1 MPNRVR
7 SHVALVALVAVAC
20 GGGGAIDA
28 PPAPS
33 SGTGGASGNAGGAA
47 IGGAAGASSQGG
59 AAGALDPCAVVVKT
73 IPDPAPHTPR
83 WAFEPWISKDI
94 STTDDTYAFVGG
106 FQERDIPVGV
116 VVLDSPWETSYNS
129 LVPNETRYHDF
140 DLLVSDLRKKGVR
153 VVLWITPLV
162 NSISYDFEQG
172 GDHYDGPS
180 PNLDVGTTCG
190 FFVDDGDEYQ
200 WWKGKGS
207 AVDFLSPRAAAW
219 WNQQQNR
226 VLDAGI
232 SGWKLDFGDSYLRG
246 AEVKTAAGVVPHQTW
261 SEAYY
266 HDFLAYGV
274 ARRGKDEFVTMT
286 RAWDVSYDFKGRFFA
301 RKEDSP
307 IAWMGD
313 NRRDFIGLRDAL
325 REMLKSAAAGY
336 VVLGS
341 DVGGYLDLD
350 DVNQAPV
357 PASMEV
363 FLRWTAL
370 GALTPFFQ
378 LHGRANLTP
387 WTVPERVDE
396 SVAAWR
402 YWGTLHHELVPF
414 FYSLSEEGHA
424 SGTSITRP
432 VGDEA
437 SWEDDFRFHL
447 GEAFLVAPI
456 TTAGGTRDVVLPGDA
471 SYWDYWA
478 PLADA
483 IPGATKLT
491 GVHLDVDARQPLY
504 VRAGAIVPLA
514 IASDV
519 TAIGT
524 AAHAGALTVLV
535 YPKAGGS
542 SFVLHEEDGAATTL
556 FADRQSGSV
565 TVTLSR
571 STTPVW
577 LRVRS
582 DAGASSATVDGVSIP
597 TLSNAALDAA
607 GTGFR
612 WDASVRSAWI
622 KLAPSAAPRT
632 VTIATP

>member
-1 MPNRVR
+1 MRIDGR
-7 SHVALVALVAVAC
+7 LAVSAVVLAAC
-20 GGGGAIDA
+20 GGGAIDA
-28 PPAPS
+28 LPSGTAGVGGAAGMAGASAQGGS
-33 SGTGGASGNAGGAA
+33 SGAGGAA
-47 IGGAAGASSQGG
+47 
-59 AAGALDPCAVVVKT
+59 DPCS
-73 IPDPAPHTPR
+73 PDTSMPLPSPAPHTPR

-106 FQERDIPVGV
+106 FQDRDIPVGV

-129 LVPNETRYHDF
+129 LVPHETRYHDF
-140 DLLVSDLRKKGVR
+140 QKLVADMRAKGVR
-153 VVLWITPLV
+153 VVLWITPFV
-162 NSISYDFEQG
+162 NSVSYDFEVG
-172 GDHYDGPS
+172 GDKYDGPA
-180 PNLDVGTTCG
+180 PKLDEGMTCG
-190 FFVDDGDEYQ
+190 FFVDDGKETQ
-200 WWKGKGS
+200 WWKGKG
-207 AVDFLSPRAAAW
+207 AAIDFLNPKAVAW
-219 WNQQQNR
+219 WHAQQNL

-232 SGWKLDFGDSYLRG
+232 SGWKLDFGDSYLR
-246 AEVKTAAGVVPHQTW
+246 ETDVKTAAGVVPHQTW

-274 ARRGKDEFVTMT
+274 ARRGKEELVTMT
-286 RAWDVSYDFKGRFFA
+286 RAWDISYDFQGRFFA
-301 RKEDSP
+301 KKEDAP

-313 NRRDFIGLRDAL
+313 NRRDFVGMQDAL

-350 DVNQAPV
+350 DKTQVPV

-370 GALTPFFQ
+370 GGLSPFFQ

-387 WTVPERVDE
+387 WTVAERVDE
-396 SVAAWR
+396 SVATWR

-424 SGTSITRP
+424 NGVSITRP

-437 SWEDDFRFHL
+437 SWEGDFRFHL
-447 GEAFLVAPI
+447 GDAFLVAPI
-456 TTAGGTRDVVLPGDA
+456 TTTGGTRDIALPTGA
-471 SYWDYWA
+471 KYWDFWS

-483 IPGATKLT
+483 LPGGSMLAAY
-491 GVHLDVDARQPLY
+491 HLAEDGRQPLF
-504 VRAGAIVPLA
+504 VREGAIVPLTVS
-514 IASDV
+514 SDV
-519 TAIGT
+519 TGIGT

-542 SFVLHEEDGAATTL
+542 QFTLHEEDGAQTTL
-556 FADRQSGSV
+556 SASTGAASI

-571 STTPVW
+571 STSPVW

-582 DAGASSATVDGVSIP
+582 DSGATGATVDGAPLP
-597 TLSNAALDAA
+597 TLGAAELDGAA
-607 GTGFR
+607 SGFR
-612 WDASVRSAWI
+612 WDASARSAWV
-622 KLAPSAAPRT
+622 KLPKSATPRT
-632 VTIATP
+632 VTIVTP